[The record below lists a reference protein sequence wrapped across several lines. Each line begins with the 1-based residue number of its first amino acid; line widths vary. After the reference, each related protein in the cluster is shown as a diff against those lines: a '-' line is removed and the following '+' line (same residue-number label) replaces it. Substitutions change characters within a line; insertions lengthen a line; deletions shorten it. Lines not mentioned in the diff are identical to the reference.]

1 MFSRIFRRGDGFRR
15 LFAQLAH
22 SLGSAVA
29 HPGAGRITG
38 MLIAHLDR

>member
-15 LFAQLAH
+15 LLAE
-22 SLGSAVA
+22 LGRAVA

-38 MLIAHLDR
+38 MLIAHLGR